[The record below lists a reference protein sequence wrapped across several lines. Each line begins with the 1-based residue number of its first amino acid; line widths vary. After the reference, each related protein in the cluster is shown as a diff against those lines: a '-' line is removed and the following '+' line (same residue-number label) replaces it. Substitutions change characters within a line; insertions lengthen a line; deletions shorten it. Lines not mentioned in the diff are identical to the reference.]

1 MLDESLR
8 GARESLAL
16 ALTLND
22 VELEAIHRYR
32 LANNMLSKQSHADNV
47 AMALQALDCVRE
59 VGNPSLESEILLVL
73 SFLHFMA
80 PEAGMVYLKQAQAIS
95 EEIDS
100 IYIQIRILRS
110 QANFFSQMGELDRA
124 GEYLQRALKK
134 AKKFLNKQQEVN
146 VLQDIGTLTKDQGQ
160 LDDSIQA
167 HSKAITLCR
176 AAGFRKQEAILL
188 GNLGLIAQLN
198 GESDRAEIIY
208 EEALMLFQQM
218 GHTGAQGCAAG
229 NLGDLMLS
237 QGRLKESSAHL
248 NQAIALCDEKYGACF
263 RGSLA
268 WVRAQ
273 QGDIAGA
280 RLLLDEGEIHLRGV
294 WIIELGRLFCRR
306 AQVEHTAGEPEAAA
320 EALAEARRIAKQSGA
335 GPMSDLGQLITEA
348 AEACRQ

>member
-1 MLDESLR
+1 
-8 GARESLAL
+8 
-16 ALTLND
+16 
-22 VELEAIHRYR
+22 
-32 LANNMLSKQSHADNV
+32 
-47 AMALQALDCVRE
+47 
-59 VGNPSLESEILLVL
+59 
-73 SFLHFMA
+73 
-80 PEAGMVYLKQAQAIS
+80 
-95 EEIDS
+95 
-100 IYIQIRILRS
+100 
-110 QANFFSQMGELDRA
+110 
-124 GEYLQRALKK
+124 
-134 AKKFLNKQQEVN
+134 
-146 VLQDIGTLTKDQGQ
+146 
-160 LDDSIQA
+160 
-167 HSKAITLCR
+167 
-176 AAGFRKQEAILL
+176 LL